1 MTSYGDYVD
10 ITVEL
15 QELVA
20 VVEIQRGPNNFFDE
34 VLIRSI
40 AHAFEDLDGDDD
52 CRCIV
57 LGSAGKH
64 FCAGANFTA
73 PAPASGQRSDPGA
86 LYRHGIRLFKT
97 GKPIVAAIQGAAVGG
112 GLGLAVMADFRVACE
127 ESRFSANFTRL
138 GFHPGFGLTVTLPEL
153 IGKQNANLMFF
164 TGRRIKGAEALRMG
178 LADMLVPLAEVRSAA
193 VELAREIATSAPLAV
208 QSTRATVR
216 VGLADRV
223 ALATDHELAEQT
235 RLRMTADYSEGIRAM
250 DERRTPD
257 FKGE

>member
-1 MTSYGDYVD
+1 MTSYGDYTD

-15 QELVA
+15 QEQVA

-40 AHAFEDLDGDDD
+40 ADAFEDLDGDDD
-52 CRCIV
+52 CRSIV

-86 LYRHGIRLFKT
+86 LYRHGVRLFKT

-112 GLGLAVMADFRVACE
+112 GLGLAVMADFRVACD

-138 GFHPGFGLTVTLPEL
+138 GFHPGFGLTITLPEL